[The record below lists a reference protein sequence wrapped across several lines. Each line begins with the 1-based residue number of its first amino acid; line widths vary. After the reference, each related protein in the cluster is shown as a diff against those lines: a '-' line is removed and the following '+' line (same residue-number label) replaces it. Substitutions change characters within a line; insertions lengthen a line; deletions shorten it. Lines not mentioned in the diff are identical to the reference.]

1 MARLDGGRPRGAL
14 LSAFVAF
21 AALVGGWTWA
31 ALQQPSGFDSVR
43 ESISALAA
51 VETPHRWI
59 MTSALVITGL
69 AHIGSAFMLPGLRN
83 AGRWVLGGAGVATLG
98 VALLPL
104 PSRSESSLP
113 HVVVAA
119 LSFVLLAVWPWFAAG
134 DSDAPLLRRRVA
146 RPASVLLLLLV
157 ASLTLGNRAGM
168 PFGAHERI
176 VAGLLALWPFA
187 TAVSAWWAL
196 GHRVGGRRVRGFIT
210 VAALTVG
217 CAAGGVAATRLAP
230 ATADTLHYSAQVQL
244 SLDPRDSTRLTAR
257 TLFGDIDVGFTGL
270 APGIEV
276 TPQVK
281 ASIADVLSRPGV
293 TVSNLQPGPLE
304 LNAAI
309 RHTARDVG
317 LRFAL
322 GALGVG
328 ALGLAASSLARRRRP
343 RPAAF
348 AGAAAAWVIA
358 CAATGVGIW
367 QTYQPDRQHE
377 FTSTGV
383 LGTVQRNQSLLSDV
397 EARTAQVTPYL
408 RNLIAL
414 SSALQD
420 KYSPSELNQ
429 PVALRVLLVSD
440 LHAGNQYALMR
451 TIVEQEDIDLVVD
464 TGDLVNFGTV
474 AEGQASGMF
483 AGIASLPVPYLFTR
497 GNHDATSATDHAIL
511 DRLATLPNVVLLQPE
526 PDEYTVVDAGGIR
539 IGGFNDPRWFGDDGK
554 RSKDKQQPA
563 KKAFEAAFAQEPSL
577 DLLVSHEPWA
587 VQDVPR
593 ADVAVN
599 GHMHT
604 PDLEGNRIQAGTFT
618 GGGPLTHF
626 VGQEN
631 GEELVGQ
638 PSAFDVLAF
647 GQTCRLTSVTRY
659 RYRNVIEGRP
669 AYDDVSLLNGS
680 RIDTAADPDRTCTR
694 PMKGEGPLDSLTLR
708 EVRAKS
714 PEVTPTEA
722 D

>member
-1 MARLDGGRPRGAL
+1 M
-14 LSAFVAF
+14 
-21 AALVGGWTWA
+21 
-31 ALQQPSGFDSVR
+31 R

-59 MTSALVITGL
+59 MTAALVLTGFAHMGSAL
-69 AHIGSAFMLPGLRN
+69 MLPGLRN
-83 AGRWVLGGAGVATLG
+83 AGRGVLGGAGLATIG
-98 VALLPL
+98 VALVPL
-104 PSRSESSLP
+104 PSRAEGSLA
-113 HVVVAA
+113 HTVIAA
-119 LSFVLLAVWPWFAAG
+119 LSFGLLALWPWFGNG
-134 DSDAPLLRRRVA
+134 DTAAPLLRHRIA
-146 RPASVLLLLLV
+146 RPASVFLLLLV
-157 ASLTLGNRAGM
+157 ASLALGNQAGL

-176 VAGLLALWPFA
+176 VAGLLALWPLA
-187 TAVSAWWAL
+187 TAASAWWTK
-196 GHRVGGRRVRGFIT
+196 GHRVGGRRLRGFLAI
-210 VAALTVG
+210 AALSVG
-217 CAAGGVAATRLAP
+217 CVAGGVATTRLAP

-281 ASIADVLSRPGV
+281 ASIADVLSRAGV

-309 RHTARDVG
+309 RRAARDVG

-322 GALGVG
+322 GALAVGVL
-328 ALGLAASSLARRRRP
+328 ALGASSISRGRRP
-343 RPAAF
+343 RPAAV
-348 AGAAAAWVIA
+348 AGAAAAWAIA
-358 CAATGVGIW
+358 CGATGVGIW
-367 QTYQPDRQHE
+367 QTYQPSRQHE

-397 EARTAQVTPYL
+397 ETRTAQVTPYL

-420 KYSPSELNQ
+420 KYSPSELTQ
-429 PVALRVLLVSD
+429 PVALRILLVSD

-451 TIVEQEDIDLVVD
+451 SIIEQEDVDLVVD
-464 TGDLVNFGTV
+464 MGDLVNFGTV
-474 AEGQASGMF
+474 AEGSAAGMF

-497 GNHDATSATDHAIL
+497 GNHDATSATDHAML
-511 DRLATLPNVVLLQPE
+511 DRLATLPNVVLLQPATQ
-526 PDEYTVVDAGGIR
+526 DYTVADAGGLR

-563 KKAFEAAFAQEPSL
+563 KKAFEAAFAQEPNL

-587 VQDVPR
+587 VEGVPR

-618 GGGPLTHF
+618 GGGPLSHF
-626 VGQEN
+626 VGEEN

-638 PSAFDVLAF
+638 PSAFDILAF
-647 GQTCRLTSVTRY
+647 GESCRLTSVTRY

-669 AYDDVSLLNGS
+669 AYDDVSLVNGS
-680 RIDTAADPDRTCTR
+680 RIDTATDPDRTCTR
-694 PMKGEGPLDSLTLR
+694 PTKGEGPLGSLTLR
-708 EVRAKS
+708 EVPAQS
-714 PEVTPTEA
+714 PNPPPTEA
-722 D
+722 N